1 MTRNMSMIHQNV
13 LDPARAALV
22 VVDIQEGFRHAIPD
36 FTVLAARALTAIW
49 GFQSLG
55 LPVLITEQYPKGLGR
70 TAEEILCAL
79 AADFEVY
86 EKTAFSSCGS
96 SAFITRLEDLG
107 VGQIV
112 LCGLETHVCVNQTA
126 HDLLHR
132 GFQVHLLTDCVRSRF
147 ERDKRAGLAK
157 MRSSGVLPSSIELAL
172 FELMGDSKHEKFKE
186 IQSLI
191 K

>member
-1 MTRNMSMIHQNV
+1 MMMSHHNT
-13 LDPARAALV
+13 LSPDRTALV
-22 VVDIQEGFRHAIPD
+22 VIDIQEAFRHAVPD
-36 FTVLAARALTAIW
+36 FTILAARALTAIW
-49 GFQSLG
+49 GFQALG

-79 AADFEVY
+79 PDDLEVF
-86 EKTAFSSCGS
+86 EKTAFSACGS
-96 SAFITRLEDLG
+96 AAFLGRLEALG
-107 VGQIV
+107 VEHVV

-132 GFQVHLLTDCVRSRF
+132 GYNVHLLTDCVRSRF

-157 MRSSGVLPSSIELAL
+157 MKLSGVVPSSIEMAL
-172 FELMGDSKHEKFKE
+172 FELLGDSKHDKFKE